1 MPLTWIAKRMSVQ
14 LAVEVSTPKRDRLP
28 DPPQDERDTVL
39 ACQRGDL
46 SAYERIYREHQR
58 PLLGVAVRMLG
69 RREDAEDAV
78 QTTLVRLYRSIDKY
92 RFQSRL
98 GTYLIRILINVCYDM
113 IEARRRRQRLD
124 LESTEPVHLPG
135 VDLRLQ
141 LEEAILTLPERM
153 RACFVLFAV
162 EGFPQKEIAEMLE
175 VSLGTVKA
183 QIFQAK
189 EKLRVLLTDPPKE
202 ASS

>member
-1 MPLTWIAKRMSVQ
+1 
-14 LAVEVSTPKRDRLP
+14 
-28 DPPQDERDTVL
+28 
-39 ACQRGDL
+39 
-46 SAYERIYREHQR
+46 
-58 PLLGVAVRMLG
+58 
-69 RREDAEDAV
+69 
-78 QTTLVRLYRSIDKY
+78 
-92 RFQSRL
+92 
-98 GTYLIRILINVCYDM
+98 M
-113 IEARRRRQRLD
+113 IEARRRRQRFD
-124 LESTEPVHLPG
+124 LESTEPVHLSG

-141 LEEAILTLPERM
+141 LEEAILALPERM

-162 EGFPQKEIAEMLE
+162 EGFPQKEVAEMLE

>member
-1 MPLTWIAKRMSVQ
+1 M
-14 LAVEVSTPKRDRLP
+14 
-28 DPPQDERDTVL
+28 
-39 ACQRGDL
+39 
-46 SAYERIYREHQR
+46 
-58 PLLGVAVRMLG
+58 
-69 RREDAEDAV
+69 

-98 GTYLIRILINVCYDM
+98 GTHLIRILINVCYDM
-113 IEARRRRQRLD
+113 LEAQKRRQQLD
-124 LESTEPVHLPG
+124 LEFTEPVHLPG
-135 VDLRLQ
+135 SNLRLQ

-153 RACFVLFAV
+153 RACFVLFAM
-162 EGFPQKEIAEMLE
+162 EGYPQKEIAEMLD
-175 VSLGTVKA
+175 VSVGTVKA